1 MQKITC
7 AHCLRE
13 RSPNLMH
20 SCRLCGDLYCI
31 GHRMPERHDCTV
43 NMQRKYLTMVIY
55 DHLHVQTGAKYNN
68 DLLLSYCLQPSKWGM
83 ATGMFSSVLDKR
95 YFVHLG
101 NDRCLLNFWALFI
114 LIAVSH

>member
-1 MQKITC
+1 MRLNQKV
-7 AHCLRE
+7 LRE
-13 RSPNLMH
+13 TYAHAQRHNRAL
-20 SCRLCGDLYCI
+20 RLPVKKLI
-31 GHRMPERHDCTV
+31 VR
-43 NMQRKYLTMVIY
+43 
-55 DHLHVQTGAKYNN
+55 GAKYNN
-68 DLLLSYCLQPSKWGM
+68 DHLLSYCLQPSKWGM